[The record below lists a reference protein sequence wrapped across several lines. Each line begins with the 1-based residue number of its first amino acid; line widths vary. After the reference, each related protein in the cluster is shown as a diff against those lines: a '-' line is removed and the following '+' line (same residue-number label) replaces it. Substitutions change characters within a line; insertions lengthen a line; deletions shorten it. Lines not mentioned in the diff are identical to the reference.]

1 MSSRRRTTLGLLALG
16 LLGCN
21 EQQYVSPDT
30 VSLVISDDSTG
41 LERVNR
47 CNYIPVLLGSQV
59 KARYVVEDD
68 LKATITI
75 TREQVEVIFQ
85 DPDRDH
91 EPFLVPAE
99 TFEEGDVML
108 QADAPPDGYTVT
120 LGTPCTPD
128 D

>member
-1 MSSRRRTTLGLLALG
+1 MSSRLCPSLGLLAIV

-30 VSLVISDDSTG
+30 VGLVIRNDSTD
-41 LERVNR
+41 EVRVSR

-59 KARYVVEDD
+59 KARYRVEDD

-75 TREQVEVIFQ
+75 TREEVEVTFE
-85 DPDRDH
+85 DPGRDH

-99 TFEEGDVML
+99 TFEEGDLTL
-108 QADAPPDGYTVT
+108 QADNPPDGYTVT
-120 LGTPCTPD
+120 LSTPCTPD